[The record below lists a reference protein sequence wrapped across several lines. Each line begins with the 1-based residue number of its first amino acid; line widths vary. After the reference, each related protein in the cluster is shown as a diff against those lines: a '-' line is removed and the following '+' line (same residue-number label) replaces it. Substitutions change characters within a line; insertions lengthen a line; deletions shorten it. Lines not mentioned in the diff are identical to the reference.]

1 MLGAMLVGLGA
12 VAACGGSMSMSTD
25 GGPAGMC
32 SANVPPGEACNTLT
46 NVGSPVTPTCGT
58 GTMPAG
64 TGGTSVDGTYT
75 LTSQT
80 YYGLTGCPSEPVS
93 STIEIAGGCIQSV
106 SGSPLPATAS
116 QTYTVAGAMITANPT
131 CLHVGVDAGG
141 FTVDAPG
148 KTFTAT
154 PTTFTVFTKNSG
166 TSSPNPDRAEAY
178 AKR

>member
-46 NVGSPVTPTCGT
+46 NVGW
-58 GTMPAG
+58 
-64 TGGTSVDGTYT
+64 TYT